1 VAVLGKDA
9 YDALSLE
16 DHRMLDL
23 FIWGSC
29 CMHEDLNSF
38 KGGNTE
44 MMAEWKKLNAAA
56 PVLLTNKA
64 KTAVPQ
70 QIFILFNFFA
80 LTTLWQPRFELA
92 GLLLLAELRAWLNC
106 LFQILFD
113 KNT

>member
-1 VAVLGKDA
+1 MRRRLQRQEGRRHGRCCHQHEWNNKNLMVEIVAVLGKEA

-16 DHRMLDL
+16 DHQMLDL

-38 KGGNTE
+38 KVGNTE

-64 KTAVPQ
+64 KTTVPQ
-70 QIFILFNFFA
+70 QTFILFNFFA
-80 LTTLWQPRFELA
+80 LTTL
-92 GLLLLAELRAWLNC
+92 
-106 LFQILFD
+106 
-113 KNT
+113 